1 MMKLK
6 NISLLIVKYQLFIL
20 DDVDLAKQFSK
31 LNLNRIKI
39 ASLFV
44 VLLSAYHLIV
54 LLFTYQPHVVD
65 SSLATWK
72 WGIVSAHAALFV
84 IFTAIAGFL
93 FYEKTFRYFQSSSKQ
108 IVEMVVYLSI
118 LFISNGIALFDQ
130 LITPSITPILLGA
143 VAVSLVVLIPPVQAF
158 AILTINLYLFI
169 YFSPLFQSNSAI
181 LVSNN
186 LNVFTMMVISLFIT
200 ATLWIETVKRIRQEQ
215 ILHQQH
221 LALEANTHEAAL
233 KTSALE
239 EANRQNKKLFSII
252 AHDLRGPFNT
262 LIASSELLLDDEILL
277 DEKEALTLKTNLLK
291 TSQSTFLLLEN
302 LLGWSQMQQN
312 NMMPQPKL
320 MFPAQVLRSAILD
333 CKHIAEAKKI
343 SLEARILEEAQCV
356 ADQFMLQTIFRNL
369 LMNAIKF
376 SHKDSVIVIE
386 MTKNSQ
392 DKILSFHFIDQGIG
406 MTDEVKASLFQT
418 MSSKNQGTL
427 GETGIGLGLLLCKEF
442 SDTMHGTLTITSSL
456 WKGSTFTFT
465 IPLAEA

>member
-1 MMKLK
+1 M
-6 NISLLIVKYQLFIL
+6 
-20 DDVDLAKQFSK
+20 
-31 LNLNRIKI
+31 
-39 ASLFV
+39 
-44 VLLSAYHLIV
+44 LLSAYHLIV
-54 LLFTYQPHVVD
+54 LLFTYQPYGFD

-221 LALEANTHEAAL
+221 LALEANTHEAA
-233 KTSALE
+233 
-239 EANRQNKKLFSII
+239 
-252 AHDLRGPFNT
+252 
-262 LIASSELLLDDEILL
+262 
-277 DEKEALTLKTNLLK
+277 LKTNLLK